1 MKQLVVT
8 CLRGARQ
15 GTQLEFDKTPVTFG
29 RRDDNDVHF
38 PAEDASVSGRHAIVT
53 WEDGR
58 WLVRDAGSLNGTW
71 IDGERVESPRPV
83 GEQTVIELGNDGP
96 RLRLEVP
103 GAGARTIEQ
112 TKMVPAMGD
121 AVLGGRSGK
130 RRSTAFY
137 QLMIEDTVKRS
148 SRRLKRIIA
157 ALTVGFVIAVVVLW
171 IVLARVS
178 DESAASNAAVR
189 AAESIVTRFGRSVF
203 MLIAQR
209 PSGELGFCTAFAIS
223 ADGVLATNAHCVREL
238 KDLRSG
244 GASGVRIVARM
255 NTPEGSAPT
264 TFDVRSWKEH
274 PDYDGTDLSPD
285 VAVVALDLGGA
296 TLPVVAE
303 LASEDVALG
312 LKAGQPIFTLGFPG
326 QVMNEAR
333 PAADLRAAVVSRL
346 TTRDN
351 TPGDA
356 ASSYVVWHS
365 ALTSKGTSGSPI
377 FDADGRVVAVN
388 NGGLSAR
395 EVLVTDPAT
404 GKARREVISEAT
416 GLNYGIRVDRLL
428 ALISR

>member
-1 MKQLVVT
+1 MHKLVVT

-15 GTQLEFDKTPVTFG
+15 GTRLEFEKSPVTFG

-38 PAEDASVSGRHAIVT
+38 PAADGQVSGRHAIAT
-53 WEDGR
+53 WDDGR

-71 IDGERVESPRPV
+71 IDGERVEAPRPV
-83 GEQTVIELGNDGP
+83 GEHTVIELGNDGP

-103 GAGARTIEQ
+103 GAASRSIEQ
-112 TKMVPAMGD
+112 TKMVPAMAD
-121 AVLGGRSGK
+121 GGSPERAGR

-148 SRRLKRIIA
+148 SKRLKRIIA
-157 ALTVGFVIAVVVLW
+157 ALSIGFVVAVAILW

-178 DESAASNAAVR
+178 DESAASTAAVR
-189 AAESIVTRFGRSVF
+189 AAESIATRYGRSVF

-209 PSGELGFCTAFAIS
+209 PAGELGFCTAFAIS
-223 ADGVLATNAHCVREL
+223 PDGVLATNAHCVREL
-238 KDLRSG
+238 KDLKSG
-244 GASGVRIVARM
+244 GARIVARM
-255 NTPEGSAPT
+255 NTAPES
-264 TFDVRSWKEH
+264 TFEVRSWKEH

-285 VAVVALDLGGA
+285 VAVLALELGGGA
-296 TLPVVAE
+296 LPVVAE
-303 LASEDVALG
+303 LATEEVALS
-312 LKAGQPIFTLGFPG
+312 LKAGQPIYTLGFPG

-351 TPGDA
+351 TPGDPT
-356 ASSYVVWHS
+356 SSYVVWHS

-377 FDADGRVVAVN
+377 FDVDGRVVAVN

-395 EVLVTDPAT
+395 EVLVTDPTT

-416 GLNYGIRVDRLL
+416 GLNYGIRADRLL
-428 ALISR
+428 ALLAR